1 MVTLK
6 VFVKNKDK
14 PMSLET
20 IFSLCGALAMLGWL
34 GLVVAPT
41 TDLTRRLYPS
51 LVAPV
56 MLGVVYAYLMISF
69 QGEAPAEGGFGTLE
83 EVKALFSV
91 DALLLA
97 GWIHYLV
104 FDLFIGA
111 WILRDSQSHQIN
123 HFLVIPCLFFTLMAG
138 PLGLLLYLVLRAIKG
153 QTIEGQAIS

>member
-1 MVTLK
+1 
-6 VFVKNKDK
+6 
-14 PMSLET
+14 
-20 IFSLCGALAMLGWL
+20 MLGL
-34 GLVVAPT
+34 
-41 TDLTRRLYPS
+41 
-51 LVAPV
+51 
-56 MLGVVYAYLMISF
+56 VYAYLMISF

-123 HFLVIPCLFFTLMAG
+123 HLLVIPCLFLTLMAG
-138 PLGLLLYLVLRAIKG
+138 PIGLLLYLLLRAIKG
-153 QTIEGQAIS
+153 QANS